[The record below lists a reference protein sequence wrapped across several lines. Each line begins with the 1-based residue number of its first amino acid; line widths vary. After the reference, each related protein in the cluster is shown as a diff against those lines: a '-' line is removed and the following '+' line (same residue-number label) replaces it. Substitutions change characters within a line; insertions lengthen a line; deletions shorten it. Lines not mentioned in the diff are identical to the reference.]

1 VFGEGLRGG
10 SEGGSGASRLEPVPE
25 LVPKVVPSWF
35 PPTGTGSGAC
45 VVPRIPPPSQG
56 GTGNHHATGDFS
68 GEILFPVS
76 GRNGGIPIPVN
87 GRSRAHRVDAPG
99 RDLAICE
106 SRNDSACRGPFQ
118 PVDRPVPA
126 RLVAPAYLFGARLDF
141 QSTRTTPRSA
151 QNRTRRPQL
160 ATRRATPATGAR
172 HLGTG
177 ARPRLR
183 VPRPRPLAAFRRN
196 RRLARPGNRP
206 ASWRNPSDSSPDP
219 SVDTTHRALR
229 QAERRR
235 AHWPCALPTWVR
247 RHCCPVARPDAL
259 STGQR
264 SPRWAKP
271 HHRAPRPL
279 PGHRLL

>member
-56 GTGNHHATGDFS
+56 GPGNHHATGDFS

-151 QNRTRRPQL
+151 QNRIRRSQL
-160 ATRRATPATGAR
+160 ATRWAT
-172 HLGTG
+172 
-177 ARPRLR
+177 RPTRRPCAPPWRGPVAGPSPTSPRRFSPQSPPRQAWQSSSELAKPLR
-183 VPRPRPLAAFRRN
+183 FITRPLGGHHTPSAPTGGAA
-196 RRLARPGNRP
+196 
-206 ASWRNPSDSSPDP
+206 S
-219 SVDTTHRALR
+219 RAL
-229 QAERRR
+229 AMCV
-235 AHWPCALPTWVR
+235 ADVGPPSLLPCGT
-247 RHCCPVARPDAL
+247 
-259 STGQR
+259 
-264 SPRWAKP
+264 PR
-271 HHRAPRPL
+271 RPL
-279 PGHRLL
+279 DGSAVASMGKTSPPGA